1 MNLTDRQ
8 NSGCISLTSENGLFQ
23 RVFHDDG
30 KGNFSI
36 EMDRKPTVL
45 PYLADKDDLGFNED
59 TDQSGSPF
67 KASLIFDMEQNK
79 INLGNVRNKDFKVLR
94 TAKMLGNSR
103 FISYDTIGKLKLS
116 ETGKFEVFDINDR
129 KLDMST
135 NFIGKSYFDFDV
147 IQVLLDS
154 SIAYH
159 FPLIPNMYQ

>member
-1 MNLTDRQ
+1 M
-8 NSGCISLTSENGLFQ
+8 G
-23 RVFHDDG
+23 
-30 KGNFSI
+30 
-36 EMDRKPTVL
+36 RKPTVL
-45 PYLADKDDLGFNED
+45 PYLADKDDLDYNEYSD
-59 TDQSGSPF
+59 KSSSPF
-67 KASLIFDMEQNK
+67 KASLIFDMEK
-79 INLGNVRNKDFKVLR
+79 KTISLGDVRNKDFKVLR

-154 SIAYH
+154 SNSYH
-159 FPLIPNMYQ
+159 

>member
-1 MNLTDRQ
+1 ML
-8 NSGCISLTSENGLFQ
+8 
-23 RVFHDDG
+23 HDDG

-36 EMDRKPTVL
+36 EMGRKPTVL
-45 PYLADKDDLGFNED
+45 PYLADKDDLDYNEYSD
-59 TDQSGSPF
+59 KSSSPF
-67 KASLIFDMEQNK
+67 KASLIFDMEK
-79 INLGNVRNKDFKVLR
+79 KTISLGDVRNKDFKVLR

-154 SIAYH
+154 SNSYH
-159 FPLIPNMYQ
+159 